1 MKKII
6 GMCRYSVKSAFAKDH
21 PDKIFSVYEEPY
33 FSERLDLFQ
42 SITLK
47 SFDAQTYKDFVL
59 LVYHSDEMPKDK
71 VEIFKDIEK
80 QHPYIRNVFVPSGKM
95 RLPDDLQ
102 DDRILTF
109 RIDNDDAMPRDFISK
124 LSCYIYNRED
134 SYCDN
139 VAFTIPKMRKIARIG
154 ETLYQTQDCIF
165 ISNSM
170 GLAYCSTGGE
180 TIMDCGNH
188 TKVPYN
194 YRIQCLDGM
203 GGLQTIHGSN
213 VANHFGKHHYKESG
227 IKVLTESEMQELLT
241 SEGFPRLDIQNIP
254 LLKDCAES
262 QGR

>member
-6 GMCRYSVKSAFAKDH
+6 GMCRYSVKAAFAKDH
-21 PDKIFSVYEEPY
+21 PDKNFSVYEEPY
-33 FSERLDLFQ
+33 FSGRLDLFQ

-47 SFDAQTYKDFVL
+47 SFDAQTCKDFVL

-71 VEIFKDIEK
+71 IEIFKNIERL
-80 QHPYIRNVFVPSGKM
+80 HPYVRNVFVSDAKM
-95 RLPDDLQ
+95 KLPDDLE
-102 DDRILTF
+102 DNRILTF
-109 RIDNDDAMPRDFISK
+109 RIDNDDAMPCNFISK
-124 LSCYIYNRED
+124 LWFYIYSRED

-139 VAFTIPKMRKIARIG
+139 VAFTIPKMRRIARIG
-154 ETLYQTQDCIF
+154 ETLYQTQDCVF

-170 GLAYCSTGGE
+170 GLAYCSTNGE

-194 YRIQCLDGM
+194 YRIQCLEGM

-227 IKVLTESEMQELLT
+227 VRLLSESEMQELLI
-241 SEGFPRLDIQNIP
+241 SEGFPTLNIQNIP
-254 LLKDCAES
+254 LLKGCTEFH
-262 QGR
+262 GR